1 MPISIWDAACTAVSK
16 RFLPIDFVYRTGAE
30 RSNTCFSDIRDN
42 SASEDTGF
50 EQTTLSLQATY
61 DNAASGN
68 PGTGKSTASS
78 GLKEAAGF

>member
-16 RFLPIDFVYRTGAE
+16 RFLPIDFVYKPEPE

-78 GLKEAAGF
+78 GMKKAASF